1 MARNMTAAEIQN
13 IVNWI
18 ATIPT
23 IDELDV
29 LLSVVTTK
37 MTSLSVA
44 VNTSP
49 PIYVTGE
56 GVYQAN
62 VASVITWINSLT
74 AWATTTAGYLQSIRN
89 AIVNRVNLTT
99 TTT

>member
-1 MARNMTAAEIQN
+1 MTRSMTAAEVQN

-37 MTSLSVA
+37 MTALSVA
-44 VNTSP
+44 TNTSP
-49 PIYVTGE
+49 PVYVTGE
-56 GVYQAN
+56 GVYQIN
-62 VASVITWINSLT
+62 VASVVTWVNSLT